1 MNTILTER
9 LRLVPLSQVD
19 APFILELLN
28 SDGWLTYIGERNVHT
43 IRDAQ
48 HYIQKILAN
57 VNMRFWVACLKENGN
72 AAGLITLIK
81 RSYLENS
88 DLGFAFL
95 PEYVGKG
102 FGYESSKAV
111 LNFCAEENEIKFDA
125 ITLQNNFSSISLL
138 EKLGFRYQRVLEI
151 DETKLLLYNLACA
164 NS

>member
-9 LRLVPLSQVD
+9 LRLVPLAQVD

-28 SDGWLTYIGERNVHT
+28 SEGWLTYIGGRNVHT

-57 VNMRFWVACLKENGN
+57 ANMRFWVACSKELGKTI
-72 AAGLITLIK
+72 GLITMIK

-95 PEYVGKG
+95 PEYFGKG
-102 FGYESSKAV
+102 YGYEASQAV
-111 LNFCAEENEIKFDA
+111 LRFCVAENEIKFDA
-125 ITLQNNFSSISLL
+125 ITLQHNLPSISLL
-138 EKLGFRYQRVLEI
+138 EKLGFRYQRVLEM
-151 DETKLLLYNLACA
+151 DESKLLVYNLALA
-164 NS
+164 HQ